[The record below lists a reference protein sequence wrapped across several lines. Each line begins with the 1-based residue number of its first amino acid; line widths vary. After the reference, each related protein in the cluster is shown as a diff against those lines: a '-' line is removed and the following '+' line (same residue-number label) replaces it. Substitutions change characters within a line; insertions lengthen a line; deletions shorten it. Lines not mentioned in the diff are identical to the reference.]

1 MIIYQLKKGYIKNND
16 IYIPFNTGIVED
28 VNGVIHL
35 KLFINSN
42 VDLNSLLEK
51 VRFSWNNNLY
61 GEGLDIN
68 DVRVEFF
75 QMYFKKIIG
84 SKREAEFICSDKIKV
99 YYQQTDIK
107 KDNQELLIHRI
118 ILEGLIMQ
126 FDKLTD
132 QRIYKDGKEHCNLS
146 LKSDYS
152 TATIMIKYEHYKQ
165 RFERMDNSNDI
176 LIVFNDSI
184 GYNKLSYEKYMSIKK
199 DYISFLSFINGAP
212 VRIRC
217 EYCDD
222 NFVTKGFCK
231 IIYSFFKSE
240 NISYND
246 YIPVRKDKL
255 MNRYNVMEPL
265 FFESFDNYIKWNTI
279 LDLNSIIENLGDAQN
294 NTSIEDRTFIKMI
307 TYEKITS
314 KYAEYKNAENIQI
327 ELIDSELF
335 DEIRVQLKSIIDNY
349 RTNMNDNTY
358 GIFISRLG
366 GLNKTKRNATD
377 YKFRL
382 LPNDVG
388 IVIDGELDTLLNQ
401 DRHRIIHYGN
411 LSDDEEECW
420 NMEILLDELIREII
434 LRLIKATINRNSFY
448 EWKRFPVI
456 SPLIEE

>member
-16 IYIPFNTGIVED
+16 IYIPFSTGIVED

-51 VRFSWNNNLY
+51 VHFWGNNNLY

-107 KDNQELLIHRI
+107 KDNPELLIHRI

-146 LKSDYS
+146 FKSDYS

-165 RFERMDNSNDI
+165 RFERIDNSNDI

-184 GYNKLSYEKYMSIKK
+184 DYNKLSYEKYMSIKN
-199 DYISFLSFINGAP
+199 DYITFLSFINGAP

-222 NFVTKGFCK
+222 NFITKGFCK
-231 IIYSFFKSE
+231 I
-240 NISYND
+240 
-246 YIPVRKDKL
+246 
-255 MNRYNVMEPL
+255 
-265 FFESFDNYIKWNTI
+265 NTKER
-279 LDLNSIIENLGDAQN
+279 S
-294 NTSIEDRTFIKMI
+294 
-307 TYEKITS
+307 
-314 KYAEYKNAENIQI
+314 
-327 ELIDSELF
+327 
-335 DEIRVQLKSIIDNY
+335 
-349 RTNMNDNTY
+349 
-358 GIFISRLG
+358 
-366 GLNKTKRNATD
+366 
-377 YKFRL
+377 
-382 LPNDVG
+382 
-388 IVIDGELDTLLNQ
+388 
-401 DRHRIIHYGN
+401 
-411 LSDDEEECW
+411 
-420 NMEILLDELIREII
+420 EILR
-434 LRLIKATINRNSFY
+434 
-448 EWKRFPVI
+448 
-456 SPLIEE
+456 

>member
-1 MIIYQLKKGYIKNND
+1 
-16 IYIPFNTGIVED
+16 
-28 VNGVIHL
+28 
-35 KLFINSN
+35 
-42 VDLNSLLEK
+42 
-51 VRFSWNNNLY
+51 
-61 GEGLDIN
+61 
-68 DVRVEFF
+68 
-75 QMYFKKIIG
+75 
-84 SKREAEFICSDKIKV
+84 
-99 YYQQTDIK
+99 
-107 KDNQELLIHRI
+107 
-118 ILEGLIMQ
+118 
-126 FDKLTD
+126 
-132 QRIYKDGKEHCNLS
+132 
-146 LKSDYS
+146 
-152 TATIMIKYEHYKQ
+152 MIKYEHYKQ

-222 NFVTKGFCK
+222 NLVTKGFCK

-448 EWKRFPVI
+448 DWKRFPVI